1 MSANITLSREDIVRL
16 TERVEGAQARAHGI
30 PKLTDEY
37 PAMTIADGYAVQ
49 GELRRRYLAKGH
61 RLVGWKAGLTS
72 KAKMVQMG
80 VNVPSV
86 GFLTDRM
93 ARPENSAISTA
104 DLVHPRVECEVA
116 FVMKAE
122 LKGPGC
128 TAQDVLAATDYV
140 LPALEII
147 DSRFYGFKFDLPSVI
162 ADNSS
167 SARFVG
173 GGRARYP
180 DEVDLRTLGVVLEK
194 NGEMVANGASAAVL
208 GHPAEAIAMLVNI
221 LAELGEILPAGSF
234 VMSGGITEAIAV
246 KPGDHMSAR
255 FQDLGIVSVRFVA

>member
-37 PAMTIADGYAVQ
+37 PQMTIADGYAVQ
-49 GELRRRYLAKGH
+49 GELRRRHLAQGH

-72 KAKMVQMG
+72 RAKMVQMG

-128 TAQDVLAATDYV
+128 TAQDVLDATHYV

-194 NGEMVANGASAAVL
+194 NGEMVAMGASAAVL

-234 VMSGGITEAIAV
+234 VMSGGITEAIPV

-255 FQDLGIVSVRFVA
+255 FQDLGSVSVRFVA